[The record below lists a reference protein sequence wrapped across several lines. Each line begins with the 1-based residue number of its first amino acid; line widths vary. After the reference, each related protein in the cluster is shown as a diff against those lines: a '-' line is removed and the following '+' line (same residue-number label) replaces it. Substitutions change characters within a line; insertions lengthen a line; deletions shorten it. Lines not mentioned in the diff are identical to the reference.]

1 MGLAHLRVEGRVV
14 LHRHRVSEGVPETPW
29 GIGHAHGSGGASLFA
44 PWHGPQVESTAAAA
58 AAAASAATV
67 PPPPPPAC
75 GYALMAFT
83 TEVSAATT
91 ASVWIVSL
99 FLAALGAIR
108 LS

>member
-1 MGLAHLRVEGRVV
+1 MPMIGGGAFEIRHPHGHRSI
-14 LHRHRVSEGVPETPW
+14 HCCHCRHRRRCPAMPSRRRHRRPR
-29 GIGHAHGSGGASLFA
+29 AGS
-44 PWHGPQVESTAAAA
+44 
-58 AAAASAATV
+58 
-67 PPPPPPAC
+67 
-75 GYALMAFT
+75 ALMAFT